1 MYRIHINKGPET
13 LSGLEFQ
20 AKAKLFPKVLKIGV
34 VFALLRLPNQHTM
47 LNQVQTQKQQ
57 LKILPQQIHL
67 LNIFHLNTL
76 QLEQRIL
83 DELNDNPLLEENLSK
98 DEDLSDK
105 FSKES
110 VQDFMNWDEY
120 GYDDIP
126 DYKLEYENYL
136 PAANMPCK
144 PIAEHDDFR
153 EQLKQQYREQFTDDE
168 SLATADYIVDS
179 LNDHGILELDL
190 ASLAENMSFSTTQWI
205 DEKVLEDT
213 LVKLQSLEPAG
224 IAARNVQECFLLQL
238 RRMNGKRPDVKK
250 AISLLENHFDD
261 LRNGHLE
268 KIESILGIDQD
279 ELKIVLQLIASLRT
293 RPIVETD
300 NGLSPTKNIIP
311 DFIITQ
317 DGDMLEVALYQSRA
331 SSLHINQ
338 SWVETVEQA
347 EKNKSADK
355 GTRQYLRSKLLSAQW
370 FISAIQQRETNML
383 KTMRAIVQYQYEYF
397 RTGDIMLLKPMILK
411 NIAERVNL
419 DISTISRITSN
430 KYAET
435 PFGIV
440 LLKDLFTEGLV
451 NQEGESISNR
461 VIQSTIKDVIE
472 AEDKKQPYTDKQ
484 LVEILAAR
492 GYNIARRT
500 VAKYREQLQIPV
512 AQQRCIWSGIMQ
524 L

>member
-1 MYRIHINKGPET
+1 
-13 LSGLEFQ
+13 
-20 AKAKLFPKVLKIGV
+20 
-34 VFALLRLPNQHTM
+34 M
-47 LNQVQTQKQQ
+47 LNQIQTQKQQ

-98 DEDLSDK
+98 DEDLTDK

-136 PAANMPCK
+136 PADNMPSK
-144 PIAEHDDFR
+144 PIAEYDNFR
-153 EQLKQQYREQFTDDE
+153 EQLKQQYREQFNDDD
-168 SLATADYIVDS
+168 SVKTADYLIDS
-179 LNDHGILELDL
+179 LNDHGILEQDL
-190 ASLAENMSFSTTQWI
+190 PSLAENMSFSSSHWI
-205 DEKVLEDT
+205 DEKVLADT

-238 RRMNGKRPDVKK
+238 RRMNNKRPDVKK
-250 AISLLENHFDD
+250 AVSLLENYFDD

-268 KIESILGIDQD
+268 KIETVLGIDQD
-279 ELKIVLQLIASLRT
+279 ELKIILQLIASLRT
-293 RPIVETD
+293 RPVVETD
-300 NGLSPTKNIIP
+300 NGLNPTKNIIP

-317 DGDMLEVALYQSRA
+317 DGDMLEVVLYQSRA

-338 SWVETVEQA
+338 SWIETVEQA
-347 EKNKSADK
+347 EKNKSSDK

-383 KTMRAIVQYQYEYF
+383 KTMKAIVQYQYDYF

-512 AQQRCIWSGIMQ
+512 AQQRGIWSGIMQ